1 MVYRYDRA
9 ERTGV
14 IDYLFHLLGRV
25 RYKTVFKGCFG
36 SEEIHM
42 PFIVRPFDCVN
53 KSQPRDIRQA
63 EIIGIVI
70 VVCKPDEIEPD
81 IAGELPYGFGIE
93 RAVGGY
99 GMYMQVAEEQF
110 GFGIRAIRRY
120 IFGHILF
127 IMLRLGV
134 AGFVIFKLNIICD
147 LDTCGHDMIRTDDYR
162 PLARLGSLHKIAVR
176 GLIFADKYARMRAA
190 RPAEESPLFVHET
203 EVDYILRVYLSE
215 QTFGALPIGIRY
227 CDARDVFG
235 HCERYCIIGSLAGL
249 FNEMFKPRHF
259 VQTP

>member
-9 ERTGV
+9 ERTGI
-14 IDYLFHLLGRV
+14 IDYLFHLFGRV
-25 RYKTVFKGCFG
+25 CYEAVFKGRFG

-42 PFIVRPFDCVN
+42 PFVVRPFDRIYKC
-53 KSQPRDIRQA
+53 QPRDIRQA

-70 VVCKPDEIEPD
+70 VVCKPDEIEPN
-81 IAGELPYGFGIE
+81 IAGELHYGFGIE
-93 RAVGGY
+93 RAIGSY

-110 GFGIRAIRRY
+110 GFGVRVIRRY
-120 IFGHILF
+120 IFGRILF
-127 IMLRLGV
+127 IMLRLSV
-134 AGFVIFKLNIICD
+134 AGFMIFKPDIICD
-147 LDTCGHDMIRTDDYR
+147 LDTCGHDMIRADDYR

-227 CDARDVFG
+227 RDARDVFG
-235 HCERYCIIGSLAGL
+235 HGERYCIIGSLAGL